1 MLSLFASVSAAVCRG
16 GCDLQAVCVPVQ
28 VTSSEH
34 VDAKRLLLMV
44 PAEAPQFLEVRALL
58 LERLGQHQEALECA
72 HLPCACQSLYQTY
85 LA

>member
-1 MLSLFASVSAAVCRG
+1 MLA
-16 GCDLQAVCVPVQ
+16 Q

-58 LERLGQHQEALECA
+58 LERLGQHQQALECA
-72 HLPCACQSLYQTY
+72 LPSITTCMHQR
-85 LA
+85 